1 MMSAADSEL
10 LRLNDSRFRHGCV
23 TFFTALILT
32 GPAFGAQPAKVSRA
46 VENLSTMSDALE
58 EITAQVLH
66 CVVRITGETFLSDQ
80 EPYDERGQLNS
91 NPASSSEV
99 EGSGILVSSDG
110 YIVTNA
116 HVVMGG
122 HRIRAFIY
130 RTDTQTE
137 VKPAKLV
144 GIDQTSDLAVLRV
157 QAEDLPFID
166 LQRAVQAKQ
175 GEISLAIGD
184 PYGMDRSVTM
194 GIVSAVNR
202 QIKPDDPRMWI
213 QTDAAVNPGNS
224 GGPLVDVRGH
234 LLGINTMNYSETGG
248 NQGIALAIPSLT
260 VRDVVRALI
269 EHGRMDRVTLGI
281 APLAFN
287 AGFAEALHL
296 EMSSGILIEDVDL
309 GGPADRAGLK
319 PGDAILSV
327 DGRNA
332 STTVELSELLNGLKP
347 QIPVN
352 IDVLRAGKRQTFRI
366 VPVLGESDPLPLA
379 AQVNEGKNLVRRL
392 EILGL
397 SLNKRTTLVV
407 GPTRYPRGVVVAA
420 RSSTL
425 HVSGDA
431 LQVRDIIYQVNGQEV
446 DNLEKLHEVLKEI
459 PGGAPLVL
467 QVERGGRLLY
477 VPLGSA
483 RD

>member
-1 MMSAADSEL
+1 M
-10 LRLNDSRFRHGCV
+10 NDLTSRHGWV
-23 TFFTALILT
+23 TLFTFLILAAHPCAA
-32 GPAFGAQPAKVSRA
+32 PAAKVSRA
-46 VENLSTMSDALE
+46 VENLSTMSAALE
-58 EITAQVLH
+58 EVTSHVMH
-66 CVVRITGETFLSDQ
+66 CVVRITGETFLAEQ
-80 EPYDERGQLNS
+80 EPYDDRAQLNS
-91 NPASSSEV
+91 NPASASEV
-99 EGSGILVSSDG
+99 EGSGILVSADG

-116 HVVMGG
+116 HVVTGG

-130 RTDTQTE
+130 RTETQTE
-137 VKPAKLV
+137 VKPAKIV

-157 QAEDLPFID
+157 EAQGLPFID
-166 LQRAVQAKQ
+166 LKDVAQAKQ

-194 GIVSAVNR
+194 GIISAVNR

-224 GGPLVDVRGH
+224 GGPLVDVRGR

-260 VRDVVRALI
+260 VREVTEALI
-269 EHGRMDRVTLGI
+269 AHGRVDRVTLGI

-296 EMSSGILIEDVDL
+296 EMSSGILVEDVEL

-319 PGDAILSV
+319 PGDAILSI

-332 STTVELSELLNGLKP
+332 STTVELSELLNTLEPGV
-347 QIPVN
+347 PVSV
-352 IDVLRAGKRQTFRI
+352 DVSRAGKRQSFQV
-366 VPVLGESDPLPLA
+366 VPELGEGDPVPLA
-379 AQVNEGKNLVRRL
+379 ALVNEGRNLIRRL

-397 SLNKRTTLVV
+397 PLNRRIELAV
-407 GPTRYPRGVVVAA
+407 GPTRYPHGVVVAA

-431 LQVRDIIYQVNGQEV
+431 LQVRDIIYQVNGQDV
-446 DNLEKLHEVLKEI
+446 DSLEKLREVLKGI

-467 QVERGGRLLY
+467 QVERNGRLLY
-477 VPLGSA
+477 VPLGAA

>member
-1 MMSAADSEL
+1 VTLFTCLIVAA
-10 LRLNDSRFRHGCV
+10 HPC
-23 TFFTALILT
+23 
-32 GPAFGAQPAKVSRA
+32 GAQPAKVSRA

-58 EITAQVLH
+58 EVTAHVLH
-66 CVVRITGETFLSDQ
+66 CVVRITGETFLPDQ
-80 EPYDERGQLNS
+80 DSYDDRAQLNS
-91 NPASSSEV
+91 NPASASEV
-99 EGSGILVSSDG
+99 EGSGILISSDG

-116 HVVMGG
+116 HVVTGG

-130 RTDTQTE
+130 ISDTQTD
-137 VKPAKLV
+137 VKPAKIV
-144 GIDQTSDLAVLRV
+144 GIDQASDLAVLRV
-157 QAEDLPFID
+157 QAEGLPFID
-166 LQRAVQAKQ
+166 LQSAVQAKQ

-194 GIVSAVNR
+194 GIISAVNR

-224 GGPLVDVRGH
+224 GGPLVDVRGR
-234 LLGINTMNYSETGG
+234 LLGINTMSYSETGG

-260 VRDVVRALI
+260 VRDVAHALI
-269 EHGRMDRVTLGI
+269 EHGRVDRVTLGI
-281 APLAFN
+281 APVAFN

-296 EMSSGILIEDVDL
+296 EMSSGVLVEDVEP
-309 GGPADRAGLK
+309 GGPAERAGLK

-332 STTVELSELLNGLKP
+332 STPVELSELLNTLKP
-347 QIPVN
+347 RVPVN
-352 IDVLRAGKRQTFRI
+352 VDVLRGGKRQTFQV
-366 VPVLGESDPLPLA
+366 VPVLGESDPLPLTA
-379 AQVNEGKNLVRRL
+379 LVNEGKNLVRRL

-397 SLNKRTTLVV
+397 PLNRRVELAI

-431 LQVRDIIYQVNGQEV
+431 LQVRDVIYQVNGQDV
-446 DNLEKLHEVLKEI
+446 DSLEKLKEVLKQI

-467 QVERGGRLLY
+467 QVERNGRLLY
-477 VPLGSA
+477 VPLGAA